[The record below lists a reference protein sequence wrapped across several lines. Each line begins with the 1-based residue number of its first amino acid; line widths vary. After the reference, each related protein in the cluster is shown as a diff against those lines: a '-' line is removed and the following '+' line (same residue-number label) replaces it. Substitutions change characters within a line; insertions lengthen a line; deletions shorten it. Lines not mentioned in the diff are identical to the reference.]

1 MTKSVLPHDPSH
13 ADPPFEDEVRA
24 MLTRRAADVL
34 PTPAAP
40 PAEPPSEPP
49 GVVPLTVIGRPGRHG
64 RRRVVAAAAAVLV
77 LVTGVAAYAATRD
90 PGAPTTETAAAQDT
104 DAPIVWP
111 LDDHVP
117 ADLLAFPDKTASAY
131 LSEVVG
137 GTGMVALQ
145 PSIVD
150 GGTATVGYT
159 LHGVHGEVALR
170 LDGDRWGVTAATSD
184 AARLDLAYAVDGNV
198 VAELT
203 LGPAARSGMRLHLTA
218 VTDDGAPA
226 DDVVSRFD
234 YVDGGEIAVTP
245 PPPPDDGAA
254 PPGGDDDQVVIL
266 PEDPGFDNQPMLA
279 IFFDEVDTGGL
290 AAVRLDALVDDDG
303 DPATPDVVIGHATG
317 AVESRDAPSGDT
329 PIGASPTS
337 TQVDPVIPSSVPTTV
352 APAPPAGNGADT
364 AFEGTFR
371 GDEQYRPTDGGC
383 PDLDH
388 VLTSTFALTDGT
400 TWAFRAEYCGTIQ
413 GDTWTGGGTFAFTT
427 PDADT
432 LTGTFTSSASV
443 TSDGEP
449 YVLTITGGTGRH
461 EGASGSCEL
470 DNHLTD
476 TAPGV
481 QEHDGSFSCEITAP
495 TDG

>member
-1 MTKSVLPHDPSH
+1 MTKSVLPHDRTH
-13 ADPPFEDEVRA
+13 DDRPFEDEVRA
-24 MLTRRAADVL
+24 MLARRAADVL
-34 PTPAAP
+34 PTPAAV
-40 PAEPPSEPP
+40 PAEPPAEPP
-49 GVVPLTVIGRPGRHG
+49 GVVPLTVIGRSGRHG
-64 RRRVVAAAAAVLV
+64 RRRAVAAAAAVVV
-77 LVTGVAAYAATRD
+77 LVTGVAAYAATRA
-90 PGAPTTETAAAQDT
+90 PGAPTTETAAAQET

-117 ADLLAFPDKTASAY
+117 ADLLASPDTAASAY
-131 LSEVVG
+131 MSEVVG

-203 LGPAARSGMRLHLTA
+203 LGPAARSGMRLHLTGI
-218 VTDDGAPA
+218 TDDGAPA
-226 DDVVSRFD
+226 DDVVSVFD
-234 YVDGGEIAVTP
+234 YVDGGEVTVAP
-245 PPPPDDGAA
+245 
-254 PPGGDDDQVVIL
+254 PPGGGADQVVLLPMDPSPEHSQPTLALIL
-266 PEDPGFDNQPMLA
+266 DA
-279 IFFDEVDTGGL
+279 VDADRV

-303 DPATPDVVIGHATG
+303 DPATPDVVIGHATR
-317 AVESRDAPSGDT
+317 AVEPRVAPSGDT
-329 PIGASPTS
+329 PTGASPTS
-337 TQVDPVIPSSVPTTV
+337 TQVDPVIPSSVPTTL
-352 APAPPAGNGADT
+352 APAPPAGDGADT

-371 GDEQYRPTDGGC
+371 GDEQYRPTDGDC

-388 VLTSTFALTDGT
+388 VLRSTFALTDGT
-400 TWAFRAEYCGTIQ
+400 TWAFRAEYCGTIE
-413 GDTWTGGGTFAFTT
+413 GETWSGGGTFGFTT

-449 YVLTITGGTGRH
+449 YVLTITGGTGRYS
-461 EGASGSCEL
+461 GASGSCAL

-476 TAPGV
+476 TAPWA
-481 QEHDGSFSCEITAP
+481 QEHHGSFSCEITAP

>member
-1 MTKSVLPHDPSH
+1 MTKSVLPHDPTH
-13 ADPPFEDEVRA
+13 DDPAFEDEVRA

-40 PAEPPSEPP
+40 PAEPP
-49 GVVPLTVIGRPGRHG
+49 GVVHLTVIGRPGRPG
-64 RRRVVAAAAAVLV
+64 RRRVVAAAAAAVLI
-77 LVTGVAAYAATRD
+77 LVTGMAAYAATRD
-90 PGAPTTETAAAQDT
+90 PGAPTTETAAAQET

-117 ADLLAFPDKTASAY
+117 ADVLASPDRAASAY
-131 LSEVVG
+131 LSEVVR

-203 LGPAARSGMRLHLTA
+203 LGPAARSGMRLHLTGI
-218 VTDDGAPA
+218 TDDGAPA
-226 DDVVSRFD
+226 DDVVSRFE
-234 YVDGGEIAVTP
+234 YVDGGEVTVEAPLTDGATP
-245 PPPPDDGAA
+245 PGQDA
-254 PPGGDDDQVVIL
+254 DQVVLL
-266 PEDPGFDNQPMLA
+266 PMDPSLEHSQPMLA
-279 IFFDEVDTGGL
+279 LILDAVDADRV
-290 AAVRLDALVDDDG
+290 AAVRLDTLLDDDG
-303 DPATPDVVIGHATG
+303 DPATPDVVIGHATR
-317 AVESRDAPSGDT
+317 AVATSRDASPGDT
-329 PIGASPTS
+329 PTGASPTS
-337 TQVDPVIPSSVPTTV
+337 TQVDPVIPSSVPTTL
-352 APAPPAGNGADT
+352 APAPPAGDGADT

-388 VLTSTFALTDGT
+388 VLTSTFELTDGT

-413 GDTWTGGGTFAFTT
+413 GDTWTGGGTFGFTT

-449 YVLTITGGTGRH
+449 YVLTITGGTGRYA
-461 EGASGSCEL
+461 GASGSCAL
-470 DNHLTD
+470 DNNLTD
-476 TAPGV
+476 TAPWA
-481 QEHDGSFSCEITAP
+481 QEHNGSFSCEITAP